1 MAPMGIQGKRIAVEP
16 GHLRPWLKEAVLAG
30 GGELVPL
37 AEAEALVW
45 TDAFDVPKLKQC
57 LAEGKGIRW
66 VQLPW
71 AGVEPFAQA
80 GILDPAYVWTCGKG
94 VYAQA
99 VAEHALALTLA
110 GLRDLKHR
118 ALAQTWQPG
127 SGTSLWGSR
136 VVIFG
141 AGGIA
146 QALIRLLQPFQ
157 CALDVVRRRADPL
170 PGASRV
176 VTLAERQ
183 AVLAG
188 ADVVI
193 LALALTPETE
203 GIIAWPE
210 LEQMGSGCWLVN
222 VARGKHVVTADLVA
236 ALQKGIIR
244 GAALDVTDPE
254 PLPDEHPLW
263 RLPNCLITPHSAIT
277 DAMIVP
283 ALSER
288 VRENVRRF
296 RAGEPLLGVVDPIL
310 GY

>member
-1 MAPMGIQGKRIAVEP
+1 MGIQGRRIAVEP
-16 GHLRPWLKEAVLAG
+16 DHLRPWLKEAVLAG

-45 TDAFDVPKLKQC
+45 ADAFDVPKLKQC

-80 GILDPAYVWTCGKG
+80 GILDPSYVWTCGKG

-157 CALDVVRRRADPL
+157 CSFEVVRRRADPL

-222 VARGKHVVTADLVA
+222 VARGKHIVTPDLVA
-236 ALQKGIIR
+236 ALQEGIIR

-254 PLPDEHPLW
+254 PLPDGHPLW
-263 RLPNCLITPHSAIT
+263 RLPNCLITPHTAIT

-288 VRENVRRF
+288 VRENVSRF
-296 RAGEPLLGVVDPIL
+296 RLGEPLLGVVDPVL

>member
-1 MAPMGIQGKRIAVEP
+1 MGIQGKRIAVEP
-16 GHLRPWLKEAVLAG
+16 ADLRPWLRAAVLAG
-30 GGELVPL
+30 GGEIVPL
-37 AEAEALVW
+37 SEAEALVW
-45 TDAFDVPKLKQC
+45 TDGFDVPGLRRC
-57 LAEGKGIRW
+57 LAEGQGIRW

-80 GILDPAYVWTCGKG
+80 GILHPAYVWTCGKG

-110 GLRDLKHR
+110 GLRDLKIR

-127 SGTSLWGSR
+127 SGTSLWGKR

-146 QALIRLLQPFQ
+146 QALIQLLQPFQ
-157 CALDVVRRRADPL
+157 CAIDVVRRRADPL
-170 PGASRV
+170 PGAGRV

-183 AVLAG
+183 SVLAG

-203 GIIAWPE
+203 GIIARPE

-222 VARGKHVVTADLVA
+222 VARGKHIVTPDLVA
-236 ALQKGIIR
+236 ALQEGIIR

-254 PLPDEHPLW
+254 PLPPGHPLW
-263 RLPNCLITPHSAIT
+263 SLPNCLVTPHTAVT
-277 DAMIVP
+277 DAMIIP

-296 RAGEPLLGVVDPIL
+296 RLGEPLLGVVDPVL

>member
-1 MAPMGIQGKRIAVEP
+1 MGIQGRRIAVEP
-16 GHLRPWLKEAVLAG
+16 DHLRPWLKEAVLAG

-45 TDAFDVPKLKQC
+45 ADAFDVPKLKQC

-157 CALDVVRRRADPL
+157 CSVEVVRRRADPL

-222 VARGKHVVTADLVA
+222 VARGKHIVTPDLVA
-236 ALQKGIIR
+236 ALQEEIIR

-254 PLPDEHPLW
+254 PLPDGHPLW
-263 RLPNCLITPHSAIT
+263 RLPNCLITPHTAIT

-288 VRENVRRF
+288 VRENVSRF
-296 RAGEPLLGVVDPIL
+296 RLGEPLLGVVDPVL

>member
-1 MAPMGIQGKRIAVEP
+1 MGIQGKRIAVEP
-16 GHLRPWLKEAVLAG
+16 ADLRPWLKAAVLAG
-30 GGELVPL
+30 GGEIVPL
-37 AEAEALVW
+37 SEAEALVW
-45 TDAFDVPKLKQC
+45 TDGFDVPSLRRC
-57 LAEGKGIRW
+57 LAEGQGIRW

-110 GLRDLKHR
+110 GLRDLKQR

-127 SGTSLWGSR
+127 SGTSLRGSR

-146 QALIRLLQPFQ
+146 QALIQLLQPFR
-157 CALDVVRRRADPL
+157 CSIDVVRRRADPL

-203 GIIAWPE
+203 GIIARPE
-210 LEQMGSGCWLVN
+210 LEQMGAGCWLVN
-222 VARGKHVVTADLVA
+222 VARGKHIVTADLVS
-236 ALQKGIIR
+236 ALQEGIIR

-254 PLPDEHPLW
+254 PLPEGHPLW
-263 RLPNCLITPHSAIT
+263 RLPNCLITPHTAIT

-296 RAGEPLLGVVDPIL
+296 RLGEPLLGVVDPVL

>member
-1 MAPMGIQGKRIAVEP
+1 MGIQGKRIAVEP

-30 GGELVPL
+30 GGEIVPL

-45 TDAFDVPKLKQC
+45 ADAFDVPGLKRC

-71 AGVEPFAQA
+71 AGVEPFVRA
-80 GILDPAYVWTCGKG
+80 GVLDPAYVWTCGKG
-94 VYAQA
+94 VYAQP

-110 GLRDLKHR
+110 GLRDLKIR
-118 ALAQTWQPG
+118 ALAQTWQEG

-146 QALIRLLQPFQ
+146 QELIKLLQPFQ
-157 CALDVVRRRADPL
+157 CSIDVVRRKADPL
-170 PGASRV
+170 PGATRV

-183 AVLAG
+183 TVLAG

-203 GIIAWPE
+203 GIIAQAE
-210 LEQMGSGCWLVN
+210 LEQMGSQCWLVN
-222 VARGKHVVTADLVA
+222 VARGKHIVTSDLVA
-236 ALQKGIIR
+236 ALQQGVIR

-254 PLPDEHPLW
+254 PLPDGHPLW
-263 RLPNCLITPHSAIT
+263 SLPNCLITPHTALT

-283 ALSER
+283 ALSKR

-296 RAGEPLLGVVDPIL
+296 RAGDPLLGVVDLVL